1 MQKSENIEFY
11 RAVIFN
17 KSFFKLIPYSIDTTA
32 QNTNFHIK
40 INSFKNIRKKN
51 QLKKISSEKND
62 HVSDNQENDNII
74 SDDQSADT
82 DNIVKFPIKKKQF
95 STFKNFDFL
104 IKKIPKLSLKQ
115 KKILFEKFKTL
126 KSRKK
131 EIFFYFDQN
140 KLVLLFKKYIF
151 RNGFS
156 IIKSLLTHNL
166 TNIKNKNKILK
177 FHKLLFR

>member
-1 MQKSENIEFY
+1 MEQSENIEFY
-11 RAVIFN
+11 KVGNFN
-17 KSFFKLIPYSIDTTA
+17 KSFFKLIPYSIDSSH
-32 QNTNFHIK
+32 QKTNFHVK
-40 INSFKNIRKKN
+40 INKR
-51 QLKKISSEKND
+51 SEKSRSDEKD
-62 HVSDNQENDNII
+62 HLFSDNKFMMG
-74 SDDQSADT
+74 SADN
-82 DNIVKFPIKKKQF
+82 DQIIKKIKKKYPIREKKF
-95 STFKNFDFL
+95 STIKYFDFL